1 MKRLDELN
9 KKLKKLLNY
18 KAKINADIKEVEKLI
33 QEEKENQMQ
42 YFELVYMM
50 AENST
55 AKNIS
60 DIENKVR
67 RIIVGQGEIKKGEIK
82 KGEIKKGEI
91 KKYEH
96 LGLKKLAYD
105 IKGNK
110 FGYYVMVRFKQTEK
124 NVNFIEQELRK
135 ADGVIKFITKKINE
149 VDYYFN
155 D

>member
-1 MKRLDELN
+1 MERLDELN
-9 KKLKKLLNY
+9 KKLKKLLND

-60 DIENKVR
+60 DIENEVR
-67 RIIVGQGEIKKGEIK
+67 RIIVGQ
-82 KGEIKKGEI
+82 GEIKKGEI

-124 NVNFIEQELRK
+124 NVNLIEQELRK
-135 ADGVIKFITKKINE
+135 ADGVIKFITIKINE

>member
-1 MKRLDELN
+1 MERLDELN
-9 KKLKKLLNY
+9 KKLKKLLND

-82 KGEIKKGEI
+82 K
-91 KKYEH
+91 YEH

-135 ADGVIKFITKKINE
+135 ADGVIKFITIKINE

>member
-82 KGEIKKGEI
+82 K
-91 KKYEH
+91 YEH

>member
-1 MKRLDELN
+1 MEKLDELN
-9 KKLKKLLNY
+9 KKLKKLLND

-82 KGEIKKGEI
+82 K
-91 KKYEH
+91 YEH

-135 ADGVIKFITKKINE
+135 ADGVIKFITIKINE

>member
-1 MKRLDELN
+1 MERLDELN
-9 KKLKKLLNY
+9 KKLKKLLND

-82 KGEIKKGEI
+82 K
-91 KKYEH
+91 YEH

-124 NVNFIEQELRK
+124 NVNLIEQELRK
-135 ADGVIKFITKKINE
+135 ADGVIKFITIKINE